1 MTEKAMTLPFS
12 FDASGGVSYT
22 IDRNKMWQDRV
33 AIVVATKLEERVMRP
48 AFGSTVPN
56 IVFANLALGLSLAKQ
71 AIEASFATWLP
82 QLTLISVTGETDD
95 LNNALLIQIVFK
107 YRNEEEATVR
117 LRTAILNRSGETIL
131 EVTNG

>member
-1 MTEKAMTLPFS
+1 MTLPFS

-22 IDRNKMWQDRV
+22 IDKTKMWQDRV
-33 AIVVATKLEERVMRP
+33 AIVVATKLQERVMRP
-48 AFGSTVPN
+48 SFGSTVPN
-56 IVFANLALGLSLAKQ
+56 TVFENLTLGFSLAKQ
-71 AIEASFATWLP
+71 AIESSFAAWLP
-82 QLTLISVTGETDD
+82 QLTLVSVTGETDD
-95 LNNALLIQIVFK
+95 VNNVLYIQISFK